1 MRILIID
8 GDKKICSFLE
18 CGLKQAGYAADS
30 SKRIKEGFYFAAIN
44 DYDLIIS
51 EIIFENN
58 NDNDLE
64 NIIKS
69 LKKEKKSCSVMI
81 LSKEKSVESKVRYLE
96 AGADDY
102 MAKPFDLSELLA
114 RVRAIVRRPYGV
126 KGSIG
131 KIKDYEIDFNKRT
144 LSKNNKEIKVSKK
157 EFSLLEFFVFN
168 KNIVLSRA
176 HIMEHVWDINADP
189 FSNTIETHIRSLRIK
204 LKDQK
209 SKKLIVSVPGVG
221 YKLCCE

>member
-8 GDKKICSFLE
+8 GDKKLCSFLE
-18 CGLKQAGYAADS
+18 SGLKQASYAADS
-30 SKRIKEGFYFAAIN
+30 SSRLKEGSYFAAIN

-51 EIIFENN
+51 EIVFD
-58 NDNDLE
+58 NDNTE
-64 NIIKS
+64 NIIES

-81 LSKEKSVESKVRYLE
+81 LSKEKSIETKVKYLE

-102 MAKPFDLSELLA
+102 MTKPFELRELLA
-114 RVRAIVRRPYGV
+114 RVRALIRRPYGI
-126 KGSIG
+126 KSSIG
-131 KIKDYEIDFNKRT
+131 KIKDYEIDLNKRT
-144 LSKNNKEIKVSKK
+144 LTRNKKEIKVSKK

-168 KNIVLSRA
+168 KNITLSRA

-189 FSNTIETHIRSLRIK
+189 FSNTIETHVRSLRIK

-221 YKLCCE
+221 YRLCCD